1 MSTFNVQRAIEATMV
16 ALLEWKAPHAG
27 SRRFKSFRY
36 RSIGIFAHFGSL
48 MVKATA
54 KLLLLVG
61 ISGRHQ
67 TLKDLFIQITRS
79 SVECPRMGILVAWP
93 SGKVSRKRKSG
104 VRFLLLSMTVF
115 AVHFVLCNLH
125 IQQMQNRHQRI
136 NSSVVAADDRR
147 QTTCIWSWKTY
158 SLEMWR
164 GLSTIGL

>member
-1 MSTFNVQRAIEATMV
+1 MLFAKVVTDFEETEWHVGKCQSEALIDYREYLQCVVRAIEATMV

-36 RSIGIFAHFGSL
+36 HSIGIFSHFGSL

-79 SVECPRMGILVAWP
+79 SVEHPRMGIMVA
-93 SGKVSRKRKSG
+93 
-104 VRFLLLSMTVF
+104 
-115 AVHFVLCNLH
+115 
-125 IQQMQNRHQRI
+125 
-136 NSSVVAADDRR
+136 
-147 QTTCIWSWKTY
+147 
-158 SLEMWR
+158 
-164 GLSTIGL
+164 